1 MPFLYR
7 VLPSCHLCHHA
18 AAGGLMTPAD
28 LHTLLKMMFIC
39 TLLLSAPSNVQAI
52 ITANQCAHWP
62 TASHSLRIGRCADR
76 LQVLHDAPVARS
88 PQARSIPEGLGLR
101 RARLVIEDLN
111 GIHIFILAADVLVHH
126 QRRQARPH
134 NSSDEGAQLDHIAE
148 GLRILLRDCDEL
160 VAQDSQLTDAARHV
174 KSNFWLRSTNGRKL
188 LSRKWHT
195 KRRFLS
201 TMCHRFHSLWFMFV
215 LPGAKIS
222 TDKPRSS
229 KHIMEADSIIESQ
242 IKLMATCRLHSLS
255 GAGECFL
262 MFFAVK
268 PCPGMVSLFP
278 QTLLTPKCPSKF
290 LNK

>member
-1 MPFLYR
+1 
-7 VLPSCHLCHHA
+7 
-18 AAGGLMTPAD
+18 
-28 LHTLLKMMFIC
+28 
-39 TLLLSAPSNVQAI
+39 
-52 ITANQCAHWP
+52 
-62 TASHSLRIGRCADR
+62 
-76 LQVLHDAPVARS
+76 
-88 PQARSIPEGLGLR
+88 
-101 RARLVIEDLN
+101 
-111 GIHIFILAADVLVHH
+111 
-126 QRRQARPH
+126 
-134 NSSDEGAQLDHIAE
+134 
-148 GLRILLRDCDEL
+148 
-160 VAQDSQLTDAARHV
+160 
-174 KSNFWLRSTNGRKL
+174 
-188 LSRKWHT
+188 
-195 KRRFLS
+195 
-201 TMCHRFHSLWFMFV
+201 MFV

>member
-1 MPFLYR
+1 
-7 VLPSCHLCHHA
+7 
-18 AAGGLMTPAD
+18 MTPVD
-28 LHTLLKMMFIC
+28 LH

-52 ITANQCAHWP
+52 LTANPCAHWP

-76 LQVLHDAPVARS
+76 LQVLHDAPVAGS

-188 LSRKWHT
+188 LNRKWHT

-201 TMCHRFHSLWFMFV
+201 KMCHRIHSLWFMFL

-229 KHIMEADSIIESQ
+229 EHIMEADSIIESQ

-255 GAGECFL
+255 GAGEFFL
-262 MFFAVK
+262 LLSHAQGWFHYVSLK
-268 PCPGMVSLFP
+268 PCSHRNAP
-278 QTLLTPKCPSKF
+278 PSF
-290 LNK
+290 